1 MGRSIQESSD
11 KSIIRPQMRIE
22 DFKFRRE
29 GMGKEV
35 LEWEGASAS
44 RPS

>member
-1 MGRSIQESSD
+1 MG
-11 KSIIRPQMRIE
+11 IE
-22 DFKFRRE
+22 DFKFRGE

-35 LEWEGASAS
+35 LECEGASAS